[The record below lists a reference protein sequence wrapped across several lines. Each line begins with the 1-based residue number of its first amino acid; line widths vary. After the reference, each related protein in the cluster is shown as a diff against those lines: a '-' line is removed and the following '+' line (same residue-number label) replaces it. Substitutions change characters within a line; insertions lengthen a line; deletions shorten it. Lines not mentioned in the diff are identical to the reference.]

1 MKVRKNKQVKH
12 FLFIFLFSLGIPLLQ
27 AHPFYVSICE
37 IDYKDHALEISL
49 RLFTTDLEKTMED
62 WGAGKLHLGEKNEIA
77 NADSLLKD
85 YVFQSISLKVD
96 GKKPIL
102 QFIGKEVNQELTW
115 IYIEADDVP
124 DFNTINISNRVLFQ
138 IFPGQTNLIHVNH
151 REKTKSLLLTK
162 NNPSGELDWN

>member
-1 MKVRKNKQVKH
+1 VKR

-37 IDYKDHALEISL
+37 INYKNHTLEISL
-49 RLFTTDLEKTMED
+49 RLFTTDLEKTMEN
-62 WGAGKLHLGEKNEIA
+62 WGAGKLYLGEKNEIG
-77 NADSLLKD
+77 NADSLLKA

-96 GKKPIL
+96 GEKPTL

-115 IYIEADDVP
+115 IYIEADKIP
-124 DFNTINISNRVLFQ
+124 DFNTINISNRLLYQ
-138 IFPGQTNLIHVNH
+138 SFPGQTNLVHVDH